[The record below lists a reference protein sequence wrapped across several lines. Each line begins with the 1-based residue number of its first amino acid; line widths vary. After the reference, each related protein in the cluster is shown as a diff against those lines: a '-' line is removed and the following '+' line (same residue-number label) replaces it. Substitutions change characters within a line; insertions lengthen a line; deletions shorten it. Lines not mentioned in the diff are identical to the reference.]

1 MENEE
6 LVTIPKKKVIE
17 LKQSVEEYRKLLNRL
32 FEDLGQKKETTPL
45 AFIPSKTFVDNDR
58 KHDTETGLPK

>member
-6 LVTIPKKKVIE
+6 LVIVPKKKVIE

-32 FEDLGQKKETTPL
+32 VEDLGQKRNQKK
-45 AFIPSKTFVDNDR
+45 S
-58 KHDTETGLPK
+58 

>member
-32 FEDLGQKKETTPL
+32 FEDLGQKR
-45 AFIPSKTFVDNDR
+45 N
-58 KHDTETGLPK
+58 